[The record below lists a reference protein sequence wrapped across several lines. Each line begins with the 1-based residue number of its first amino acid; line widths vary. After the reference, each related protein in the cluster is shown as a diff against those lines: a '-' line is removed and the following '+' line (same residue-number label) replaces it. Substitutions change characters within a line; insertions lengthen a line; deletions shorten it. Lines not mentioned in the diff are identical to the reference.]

1 MKKTFDFDTII
12 IGSGIA
18 GASAALSVARLA
30 GIDKLLKTDKAF
42 KSSPKIALVEKG
54 KWGGSSLNASDVP
67 RHALLNFSH
76 LLSEAR
82 AGARFGLSTGS
93 LRYNFPTALNWRTLA
108 VRRSGANSK
117 KPFESANLLCVPGS
131 ASFLS
136 PYEIAVGD
144 KVLAAKK
151 FIIATGGKP
160 DFGEISGLAE
170 TSCLTPDAAWNLSR
184 PPKSV
189 FVVGAGST
197 GCELASFFAEL
208 GSTVVLGES
217 KGSLLPRE
225 DEEIGKILG
234 SYFERELG
242 IKLLT
247 QSTVVAVE
255 PVENGLKKVLF
266 KRGGREKS
274 VTVEAVVLA
283 TGSRPEVESLS
294 LDNAGV
300 KYTRSGI
307 SVDSLLRT
315 SMKHIFAVGDCTD
328 AAESSAERAAYE
340 GALAAANLF
349 SRQKNLKN
357 YDGFVR
363 LTETFP
369 AVASAGLTE
378 NDCIKQGIKVKKA
391 VLPLS
396 AVSAA
401 NTSDFRYGLVKL
413 LADEK
418 GKLLGGTLVCPGAD
432 LAIGEIAVAVR
443 HKFSA
448 TQLASTPHVSS
459 SWSEL
464 VHLAARI
471 LAT

>member
-1 MKKTFDFDTII
+1 MKKQFDFDIVV
-12 IGSGIA
+12 IGSGTA
-18 GASAALSVARLA
+18 GAAAALSAAKA
-30 GIDKLLKTDKAF
+30 GGKV
-42 KSSPKIALVEKG
+42 ALVEKG
-54 KWGGSSLNASDVP
+54 KWGGSSLNVSDVP
-67 RHALLNFSH
+67 RRALLNFSH
-76 LLSEAR
+76 LFSEAR
-82 AGARFGLSTGS
+82 AGSRFGLSVSS
-93 LRYNFPTALNWRTLA
+93 LRYNFPTALNWRALA

-117 KPFESANLLCVPGS
+117 KPFGTAKITCVPGF

-144 KVLAAKK
+144 KVFAAKK
-151 FIIATGGKP
+151 FVIATGAKP
-160 DFGEISGLAE
+160 DFGEIAGLAGA
-170 TSCLTPDAAWNLSR
+170 SCLTTDDVWSLPR

-197 GCELASFFAEL
+197 GCEIANFFAEL

-217 KGSLLPRE
+217 KGSLLPHE
-225 DEEIGKILG
+225 DEEVGKIL
-234 SYFERELG
+234 SAYFERELK
-242 IKLLT
+242 IKVLA
-247 QSTVVAVE
+247 QSTVVAVA
-255 PVENGLKKVLF
+255 PSPENKGLQKVIF

-274 VTVEAVVLA
+274 VEVEAVVLA
-283 TGSRPEVESLS
+283 TGSRPNVANLS
-294 LDNAGV
+294 LENAGV
-300 KYTRSGI
+300 KYSDLGI
-307 SVDSLLRT
+307 ATDSMLRT

-328 AAESSAERAAYE
+328 GDESSAERAAYE
-340 GALAAANLF
+340 GALASSNLL

-357 YDGFVR
+357 YDGFIR
-363 LTETFP
+363 LTETLP
-369 AVASAGLTE
+369 AVASTGLTE
-378 NDCIKQGIKVKKA
+378 NDCVKKGIKVKKA

-418 GKLLGGTLVCPGAD
+418 DKLLGGTLVCPDAE
-432 LAIGEIAVAVR
+432 LAIGEVAVAVR
-443 HKFSA
+443 HKFSS